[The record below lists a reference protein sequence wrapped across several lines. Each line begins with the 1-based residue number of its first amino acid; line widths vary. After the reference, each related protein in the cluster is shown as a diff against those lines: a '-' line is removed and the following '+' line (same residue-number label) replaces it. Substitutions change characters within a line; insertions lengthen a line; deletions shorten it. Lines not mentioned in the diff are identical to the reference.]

1 MKACA
6 KIWRERTGHKKMSP
20 HRFAIGQSVHLKNR
34 FNQSDTTGGTYRI
47 IATLPERDNSP
58 QYRIRNDGERHE
70 RVTTEDTLE
79 LTHMSPVA

>member
-1 MKACA
+1 
-6 KIWRERTGHKKMSP
+6 MSP

-34 FNQSDTTGGTYRI
+34 FNQSDTTAGTYRI

-70 RVTTEDTLE
+70 RVTTENTLVLVDTP
-79 LTHMSPVA
+79 PVAICVN